1 MKIKLNDYQT
11 KVVNHEKGNVSVL
24 ASAGSGK
31 TAVIVERIR
40 RLVKSG
46 VAPESILCISFSK
59 KACDNLITR
68 TKRIGDLDI
77 STFHALA
84 LKIVQSVS
92 DNKYTLWTTKWEK
105 EQAICD
111 IVKNLKYEWNV
122 KKIPTTEIM
131 TYINIQKMN
140 MVKPG
145 DTQIVVEEMP
155 YTMERLQRIYA
166 EYERYKARHDYIE
179 FNDLVPMA
187 CDFFEV
193 DDELVDEYRSKYDY
207 IFVDE
212 YQDISKDQHMLL
224 KYINS
229 GNLMVVGDKNQCQPA
244 GTKISLSNG
253 TEKNIE
259 DIEVGDEVV
268 YYNIR
273 SAYISG
279 LSGRNQTYKP
289 IRVTKKAC
297 WDYSDGDL
305 ITITTESG
313 IQTSYTPNHIA
324 YIKLHK
330 TEYEHV
336 VYLMCNNENRFR
348 IGKINFYNFNNS
360 THINSWRAKMYD
372 EGCCKI
378 WLLKV
383 FKTDLEARVEEQ
395 RLSYKYQ
402 IPQICWQT
410 NKVKWTQEDI
420 DYIYRDID
428 TYKTAKECLKEFNK
442 DINYPL
448 LDTNDNAGLKHLAL
462 NAVCKVFAANIMP
475 EVMDVLVYDKGKGS
489 HRNKHYEQIV
499 KVEHKYIT
507 EPIKV
512 YSLETEGGTYI
523 GDRIMTHNCIYSFRG
538 ANYHYITDFDKMWDN
553 VTVYNLPTNYR
564 CSKDI
569 VEASNA
575 LVRNCEYPNYV
586 EAIADKPDFAKPV
599 IRKFIDQSEELQF
612 MKDTIFDSVD
622 SLKREF
628 RDFAVLAR
636 TNAQLSAIQTA
647 FSESGI
653 PFEVVGGSNYYE
665 LPEIKIF
672 VEYLKLVNNHNN
684 NSAFAYI
691 FNKPN
696 RFLPNKLLDE
706 MRSYS
711 CMYDAIH
718 DYARSKYARGLNEIK
733 DIIEHIGRV
742 KWDNVGEVIKYLRD
756 ELDIDSF
763 VRRGIDADL
772 ETLSEL
778 KNNIDTFQRN
788 CGKYKSIPKFLY
800 AVEQF
805 MRGQTENKD
814 KNKVKLMTIH
824 KSKGL
829 EFPVVFVTGCSADLL
844 PHKRTSDVED
854 ERRLFYVA
862 MTRAEDEL
870 YLLHTDNS
878 NDSIYSPSPFLNDV
892 WDYCEVFDY
901 E

>member
-40 RLVKSG
+40 RLVKNG

-229 GNLMVVGDKNQCQPA
+229 GNLMVVGDKNQSIYAFRC
-244 GTKISLSNG
+244 
-253 TEKNIE
+253 
-259 DIEVGDEVV
+259 GD
-268 YYNIR
+268 YR
-273 SAYISG
+273 
-279 LSGRNQTYKP
+279 
-289 IRVTKKAC
+289 
-297 WDYSDGDL
+297 
-305 ITITTESG
+305 
-313 IQTSYTPNHIA
+313 
-324 YIKLHK
+324 
-330 TEYEHV
+330 
-336 VYLMCNNENRFR
+336 YL
-348 IGKINFYNFNNS
+348 
-360 THINSWRAKMYD
+360 
-372 EGCCKI
+372 
-378 WLLKV
+378 
-383 FKTDLEARVEEQ
+383 
-395 RLSYKYQ
+395 
-402 IPQICWQT
+402 
-410 NKVKWTQEDI
+410 
-420 DYIYRDID
+420 
-428 TYKTAKECLKEFNK
+428 
-442 DINYPL
+442 
-448 LDTNDNAGLKHLAL
+448 
-462 NAVCKVFAANIMP
+462 
-475 EVMDVLVYDKGKGS
+475 
-489 HRNKHYEQIV
+489 
-499 KVEHKYIT
+499 
-507 EPIKV
+507 
-512 YSLETEGGTYI
+512 
-523 GDRIMTHNCIYSFRG
+523 
-538 ANYHYITDFDKMWDN
+538 TDFDKMWDN

-733 DIIEHIGRV
+733 EIIEHIGRV